1 MVKSENT
8 REYLEEL
15 KDLHGVHVFSVP
27 YCGLQFLLNRY
38 EEKCKWYSSG
48 EYGWDWDAYV
58 FKDRNIIICT
68 GYRDMA
74 GDEIPYEIYSL
85 YNKKARSLDMGYTKG
100 SFDKLLNEFFDKVL
114 EWAGE

>member
-1 MVKSENT
+1 MVKTEIT
-8 REYLEEL
+8 RKYLEGL
-15 KDLHGVHVFSVP
+15 NDMHGLHVFSVP
-27 YCGLQFLLNRY
+27 YCALQFLLSRFEPSY
-38 EEKCKWYSSG
+38 YSTSQ
-48 EYGWDWDAYV
+48 YGWDFDAYV

-85 YNKKARSLDMGYTKG
+85 YNKKARSLYMGYTKG
-100 SFDKLLNEFFDKVL
+100 SFDDLLNEFFDKVL

>member
-1 MVKSENT
+1 MPKSEIT

-27 YCGLQFLLNRY
+27 YRGLQFLLSHY

-48 EYGWDWDAYV
+48 TLGWDFDAYV
-58 FKDRNIIICT
+58 FEDRNIIICT

-74 GDEIPYEIYSL
+74 GDDIPDDIYGL
-85 YNKKARSLDMGYTKG
+85 YNKKARGLYMEYIKG